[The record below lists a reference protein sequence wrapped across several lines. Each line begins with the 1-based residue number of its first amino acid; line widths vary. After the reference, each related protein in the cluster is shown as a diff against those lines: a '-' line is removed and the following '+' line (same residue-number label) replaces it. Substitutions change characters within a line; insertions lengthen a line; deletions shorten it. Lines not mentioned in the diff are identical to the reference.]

1 MPYISITGL
10 KTKSRFRSLQFWW
23 HAIRSMAQARR
34 DPHCQLAMAKRMDG
48 IAHTITVWTSRK
60 DMLAFLMSGAHRD
73 AMRVFSKIGT
83 GYGFG
88 FEADAAP
95 HWDEAHRLWLERGET
110 LNSMAQ
116 SGT

>member
-10 KTKSRFRSLQFWW
+10 KTKSPFHAPRFWW
-23 HAIRSMAQARR
+23 HAIRSMAQAQR
-34 DPHCQLAMAKRMDG
+34 DPHCQLAMAKQMDG
-48 IAHTITVWTSRK
+48 IAHTITVWSSRK

-95 HWDEAHRLWLERGET
+95 SWREAHELWLERGRT
-110 LNSMAQ
+110 LSQ
-116 SGT
+116 SV